1 MRCFVEFEF
10 FGYQRKSRIESFG
23 LFAKGI
29 PTSLYMIHRRSVV
42 EFRMKVINDR
52 RINYIL
58 LNIYI
63 YIFSKYIAQLAPLID
78 NILHLL
84 QR

>member
-1 MRCFVEFEF
+1 MRCFVEFES
-10 FGYQRKSRIESFG
+10 FGYQGKSRIESFG

-42 EFRMKVINDR
+42 EFLMKVINDR

-58 LNIYI
+58 YI
-63 YIFSKYIAQLAPLID
+63 L
-78 NILHLL
+78 
-84 QR
+84 